1 MAMKVALFGTSHWHA
16 QMHLDAALSANA
28 EVVGVWG
35 ENPAQAADFAQ
46 RHHLRAVAT
55 VADGLALRPDLV
67 VLMGHPER
75 VPDQARRLIGA
86 RVPLI
91 LEKPAA
97 GSTAIIAALA
107 QLARKHGSFVG
118 VPLPN
123 RFGPVLQEYQRL
135 ERDGRAGKLAHASFR
150 LVNGPPQRYRDDGVG
165 WLLDPAIGGGG
176 ALRNLGIHGIDAA
189 LSLAQGP
196 LSIVSASIGNRV
208 HDEAVEDHALI
219 VMSDAGGALFTVE
232 AGYTYAS
239 MAPGGAFEWRLV
251 TANATLSD
259 CGDSARCATLDDAT
273 TRSLPPEP
281 TATRYRLFMADT
293 LQRLRDGRPPAI
305 TLDDYL
311 AAMSLIDAAY
321 AKAKS

>member
-1 MAMKVALFGTSHWHA
+1 
-16 QMHLDAALSANA
+16 MHLDAALSAGA
-28 EVVGVWG
+28 EVICVWD
-35 ENPAQAADFAQ
+35 ENPAQAAGFAQ
-46 RHHLRAVAT
+46 THRLKAVAT
-55 VADGLALRPDLV
+55 IDAGLALKPDLV

-75 VPDQARRLIGA
+75 LPAQARHLIAA

-97 GSTAIIAALA
+97 SNTTTIAALA
-107 QLARKHGSFVG
+107 QLAREYGSFVG

-123 RFGPVLQEYQRL
+123 RFGPVLHEYEAL
-135 ERDGRAGKLAHASFR
+135 TLAGRAGRLAHASFR

-189 LSLAQGP
+189 LSLAKGP
-196 LSIVSASIGNRV
+196 LSIVSASIGNRL

-219 VMSDAGGALFTVE
+219 VLTDAGGALFTVE

-239 MAPGGAFEWRLV
+239 MAPGGEFEWRLV
-251 TANATLSD
+251 TANATMAD
-259 CGDSARCATLDDAT
+259 RGDSAFCTTLDDAA
-273 TRSLPPEP
+273 TRPLPLEP

-293 LQRLRDGRPPAI
+293 LARLRDGRPPAI
-305 TLDDYL
+305 TLNDYL
-311 AAMSLIDAAY
+311 AAMTLIDAAY
-321 AKAKS
+321 AKANS